1 MQPWGWQLTCLSSFL
16 RTHAENQTS
25 KSQIWKK
32 NTLFAWVQEAKQRKI
47 SEFTWGRMRLQPW
60 QRSFKQ
66 TKWKSCIQRKCLLL
80 SGHFVF
86 IVSSEIR
93 TRAARERGKG
103 NKKGRTLSRKR
114 LISQRMKTHHY
125 YHLRAV
131 MNPACRAPPP
141 STYERRR
148 GDEAPGSP
156 SPRYRQMDAGSR
168 LFSQDNL
175 FYFFIVF
182 DWKHSDTGP

>member
-1 MQPWGWQLTCLSSFL
+1 ML
-16 RTHAENQTS
+16 
-25 KSQIWKK
+25 
-32 NTLFAWVQEAKQRKI
+32 
-47 SEFTWGRMRLQPW
+47 LQPW

-114 LISQRMKTHHY
+114 LISQQMKTHHY
-125 YHLRAV
+125 YHLQAV
-131 MNPACRAPPP
+131 MRA
-141 STYERRR
+141 ERRLHQPMR
-148 GDEAPGSP
+148 GGEETKLPAL
-156 SPRYRQMDAGSR
+156 PRHVITRWM
-168 LFSQDNL
+168 QDQGY
-175 FYFFIVF
+175 FHKTTFFISLLCLTENTQILDRNWPISLSTF
-182 DWKHSDTGP
+182 LH